1 MREFAA
7 NHDDVFDEPL
17 FIRDPEDAGDDD
29 ETIDQVLRLVA
40 DHHREIGA
48 LIGRRAFSPTLAE
61 LRQSP
66 LGRDLRLLAGAS
78 NGDAS
83 PADIAVAA
91 SRLRDVLLR
100 PISSDDVHVPS
111 WFWGTAIGRL
121 TARAERNA
129 RGVSAFLSLSDAAA
143 ALDVDRATLQQWT
156 ADGALPVVPD
166 EQGQPLVPCS
176 AVERRRLIRLEFSVD
191 DLARPD
197 DVVLTERR
205 LAS

>member
-1 MREFAA
+1 MREFTA
-7 NHDDVFDEPL
+7 NHDDVFDEPVFL
-17 FIRDPEDAGDDD
+17 RDPDDAGDDD

-48 LIGRRAFSPTLAE
+48 LIGKRGFSPTLAE

-66 LGRDLRLLAGAS
+66 LGRDLRLLAGAAG
-78 NGDAS
+78 GDAS
-83 PADIAVAA
+83 PATVDAA
-91 SRLRDVLLR
+91 AARLRSLLLR
-100 PISSDDVHVPS
+100 PLASDDVHVPV

-129 RGVSAFLSLSDAAA
+129 RGAAA
-143 ALDVDRATLQQWT
+143 FVSLPEASARLDVDRATLQAWI
-156 ADGALPVVPD
+156 AEGALPIVPD
-166 EQGQPLVPCS
+166 EQGQPLIPCS

-197 DVVLTERR
+197 DVVLAERR

>member
-1 MREFAA
+1 MREFTA
-7 NHDDVFDEPL
+7 NHDDVFDEPIFL
-17 FIRDPEDAGDDD
+17 RDPDDAGDDD

-40 DHHREIGA
+40 DRHRELGA
-48 LIGRRAFSPTLAE
+48 LIGKRGFSPTLAE

-66 LGRDLRLLAGAS
+66 LGRDLRLLAGAAS
-78 NGDAS
+78 GDAS
-83 PADIAVAA
+83 PTDVDAAVT
-91 SRLRDVLLR
+91 RLRDVLLR
-100 PISSDDVHVPS
+100 SIASDDVPAPA
-111 WFWGTAIGRL
+111 WFWGTAIGRM

-129 RGVSAFLSLSDAAA
+129 RGISAFMSLPDAAA
-143 ALDVDRATLQQWT
+143 RLDVDRATLQTWI
-156 ADGALPVVPD
+156 ADGALPIVPD
-166 EQGQPLVPCS
+166 EQGEPLIPCS